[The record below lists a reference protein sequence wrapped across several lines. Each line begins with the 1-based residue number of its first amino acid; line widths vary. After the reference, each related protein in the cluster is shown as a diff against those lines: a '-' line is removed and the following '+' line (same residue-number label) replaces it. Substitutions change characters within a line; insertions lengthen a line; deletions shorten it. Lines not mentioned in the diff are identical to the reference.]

1 MIILIGTLTLNAQDV
16 SYNFNSIDIGDVTIN
31 NLQLLGKDKSVLI
44 QNFGQPQSISK
55 EYWEMLY
62 DTAYVYHYNGVVFYV
77 LKNLV
82 HSFDISTNGYRLTSD
97 NIQIGDNID
106 RLKALYPISYEN
118 KKGNSV
124 FLNIQGYD
132 SYIEIEVD
140 SNNIITKIYMGDY

>member
-1 MIILIGTLTLNAQDV
+1 MFAVVSMASAKAQDTP
-16 SYNFNSIDIGDVTIN
+16 YNFNTIDSSALTIN
-31 NLQLLGKDKSVLI
+31 GLHIVGRCKSVII

-62 DTAYVYHYNGVVFYV
+62 DTAYVYHYNGIVFYV
-77 LKNLV
+77 FKNLV
-82 HSFDISTNGYRLTSD
+82 HAFDIGTNGYRLTSD

-106 RLKALYPISYEN
+106 RFKAPYPISYEN

-132 SYIEIEVD
+132 RYIAIDAD
-140 SNNIITKIYMGDY
+140 SNNIITKIYIGDY